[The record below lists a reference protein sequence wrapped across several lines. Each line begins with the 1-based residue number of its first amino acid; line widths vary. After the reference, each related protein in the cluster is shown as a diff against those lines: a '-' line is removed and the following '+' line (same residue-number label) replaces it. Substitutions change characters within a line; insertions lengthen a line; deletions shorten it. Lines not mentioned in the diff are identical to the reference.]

1 MLDSCLSMK
10 MNGASFLINW
20 LATVAMGE
28 YYLLLEKDRAEYQFY
43 FYFPFL

>member
-1 MLDSCLSMK
+1 

-20 LATVAMGE
+20 LATVPMDE
-28 YYLLLEKDRAEYQFY
+28 YYFLLEKDRAEYQLY